1 MVRYQVQLA
10 RLVDELSATAAGIG
24 VIEYPVSER
33 AAVVAALRQAMPEAL
48 VTPLSLAQLGAP
60 PATGPWLVTL
70 EPDATA
76 TIEAL
81 NRARDALA
89 LRLWVVLIVDRQQHV
104 LLQRGAPD
112 LVAGTA
118 FVLRL
123 NFEPDAQVD
132 LVAAQ
137 AQLTSAQTEAFGR
150 LDLRGLARSEGEDV
164 AFSVLDIYQD
174 LERAL
179 PSPPSL
185 ELGGG
190 LRTEATTELL
200 VDYLRRAKRP
210 RREVV
215 LGAPGSGKSFFL
227 RWLAVAPHTLG
238 GVYAVA
244 VLLPVA
250 ALGPSAGLRPLE
262 ARAIDY
268 LLEVAPLA
276 AHALDVW
283 AQEGRLTWLID
294 GLDETGDRGSRE
306 VMVASLEAFAKRWSR
321 CDVIVTSRVAGY
333 DEAPLSDAFG
343 VSQLAPLSPGA
354 VERFLVQW
362 LTLYARQA
370 RGTSPQ
376 VDSEARAQAQA
387 LASDVLASDSLRA
400 LAQTP
405 LLLTLIAIL
414 QRTGLQLPRSRVEL
428 YEHITRVLVERW
440 NRVRSRAEV
449 PGAPPIGVSDALRL
463 LGPLAL
469 ASIRRMS
476 RGQFSEAEL
485 RATLESRVGRAPLAV
500 GSVDDAVMLF
510 QRTLGILVETA
521 PGMFGFLHLTLAEY
535 FAARELV
542 RTGGLEEIVADPA
555 RVFRPEWR
563 EVVLLAAGELGV
575 LRADD
580 MRLERVVLAIVG
592 SVRKS
597 PAASADIL
605 VLLFGLLAD
614 DPNLADPSV
623 DALLELAVPL
633 AVMDGSWR
641 IFVLAQPLF
650 TTQVR
655 VCARWA
661 QVLSRALASPS
672 SMDWTRRHLARRELY
687 DSAHWAV
694 LCAHAGL
701 DLSEP
706 VAAALRA
713 GGPVV
718 TYATDLS
725 RGPEP
730 RVLVAMP
737 KALGQRA
744 TVDGRPIAVWLP
756 RPDVYTTTPLDSLE
770 SFEVGGLVWFDV
782 TTLVGPQGVAPRPGE
797 GGDYGE
803 LLLVLLN
810 TVEQSAGEK
819 SGENTTQP
827 PTA

>member
-1 MVRYQVQLA
+1 MVRYQEQLA

-33 AAVVAALRQAMPEAL
+33 AAVVAALRQAMPEA
-48 VTPLSLAQLGAP
+48 VVAPLSLAQLGAP

-238 GVYAVA
+238 GADAVA

-283 AQEGRLTWLID
+283 AREGRLTWLID

-306 VMVASLEAFAKRWSR
+306 VMVASLEAFTKRWST

-343 VSQLAPLSPGA
+343 VSQLAPLSPA
-354 VERFLVQW
+354 AIERFLVQW

-387 LASDVLASDSLRA
+387 LASDVLASERLSA

-414 QRTGLQLPRSRVEL
+414 QRTGLRLPRSRVEL

-440 NRVRSRAEV
+440 NRVRSRAEM
-449 PGAPPIGVSDALRL
+449 PGAPPISVSDALRL

-469 ASIRRMS
+469 ASIQRMS

-500 GSVDDAVMLF
+500 GSVDDAVKLF

-521 PGMFGFLHLTLAEY
+521 PGTFGFLHLTLAEY

-542 RTGGLEEIVADPA
+542 RTGGLEDLVADPA
-555 RVFRPEWR
+555 RVFRPAWR

-575 LRADD
+575 VRAEDA
-580 MRLERVVLAIVG
+580 RLERVVLAIAA
-592 SVRKS
+592 SVRKGRAGS
-597 PAASADIL
+597 VDIL
-605 VLLFGLLAD
+605 ALLFGLLTD
-614 DPNLADPSV
+614 DPGLSD
-623 DALLELAVPL
+623 EAVGAIVEIAMPL
-633 AVMDGSWR
+633 AVMDGSR
-641 IFVLAQPLF
+641 RAFLLAQPHSRPGTPLG
-650 TTQVR
+650 VR
-655 VCARWA
+655 AAR
-661 QVLSRALASPS
+661 VLSSNFSNPT
-672 SMDWTRRHLARRELY
+672 SMDWTRHHVGRRDAYEVSL
-687 DSAHWAV
+687 WAS
-694 LCAHAGL
+694 LCAKLGV
-701 DLSEP
+701 DGSY
-706 VAAALRA
+706 AAAVALRA
-713 GGPVV
+713 SRAVV
-718 TYATDLS
+718 AIVGNVRTELQ
-725 RGPEP
+725 PLV
-730 RVLVAMP
+730 VLIMP
-737 KALGQRA
+737 KALGESMR
-744 TVDGRPIAVWLP
+744 VDGARVGAWLP
-756 RPDVYTTTPLDSLE
+756 RTDGARALGNLDSCERHEMNGVVLL
-770 SFEVGGLVWFDV
+770 EVG
-782 TTLVGPQGVAPRPGE
+782 QHIEPRQAGRWRGGE
-797 GGDYGE
+797 GDSDKV
-803 LLLVLLN
+803 LLVL
-810 TVEQSAGEK
+810 TDSVADPAPGED
-819 SGENTTQP
+819 
-827 PTA
+827 